1 MFLIPTKKEILFK
14 HSRFVESKLVYTFA
28 ENKSNKV
35 RKKSFEKRTNFGI
48 PEIYVINVTN
58 HIYS

>member
-1 MFLIPTKKEILFK
+1 MIPTKKEILFK

-35 RKKSFEKRTNFGI
+35 RKKSFEKRTKFGM
-48 PEIYVINVTN
+48 PEMYIINDI
-58 HIYS
+58 HS

>member
-1 MFLIPTKKEILFK
+1 MIPTKKKILFK
-14 HSRFVESKLVYTFA
+14 HSRFVESKRVYTFA
-28 ENKSNKV
+28 ENKYNKV

-48 PEIYVINVTN
+48 PEIYVIN